1 MNLNQNKLSKSE
13 WDGIEI
19 PVSSDEIEILKLII
33 SGFHDVN
40 IKYNKANSLFSHL
53 KIEYNEKMED
63 YLFHKYFEE
72 IIQKIFV
79 KSGLEMIQLN
89 IDSNPVIKKADLIR
103 INKNNDIQNLEKL
116 NIYEYVLI
124 EQIEKILKY
133 KLKKTVSPTG
143 RSSSSL
149 KKWQIHYYTLYKFL
163 KNSVTQINRHVLE
176 ISNH

>member
-63 YLFHKYFEE
+63 LCTF
-72 IIQKIFV
+72 Q
-79 KSGLEMIQLN
+79 
-89 IDSNPVIKKADLIR
+89 
-103 INKNNDIQNLEKL
+103 
-116 NIYEYVLI
+116 
-124 EQIEKILKY
+124 
-133 KLKKTVSPTG
+133 
-143 RSSSSL
+143 
-149 KKWQIHYYTLYKFL
+149 
-163 KNSVTQINRHVLE
+163 
-176 ISNH
+176 